1 MLQAVVNVAAV
12 ADSTSWKYG
21 SHVEL
26 EKSNQSFLSRH
37 KFMKSIAITILTAV
51 IFAAPTFAPAQ
62 TAKPEDPAH
71 QELRQLRDKL
81 LAAMNKSDLEGILAV
96 LHTNVVITWHNAE
109 VSRGRDGVRA
119 YYSRIMSGPV
129 KLVDSFT
136 CNLNVDELTIL
147 YGGNTGIS
155 FGSSDEHF
163 KLTSGKDLNVKGRWT
178 ATLLK
183 ENGQWL
189 VTSLHA
195 STNLFDNVLLDVT
208 KRMMKIAVAISLL
221 AGVAIGWFISRP
233 RKAKV

>member
-1 MLQAVVNVAAV
+1 
-12 ADSTSWKYG
+12 
-21 SHVEL
+21 
-26 EKSNQSFLSRH
+26 
-37 KFMKSIAITILTAV
+37 MKPIHAILLTAV
-51 IFAAPTFAPAQ
+51 TLAAPMFAPAQ

-81 LAAMNKSDLEGILAV
+81 IAAMNKSDIEGILSV
-96 LHTNVVITWHNAE
+96 LHTNVAITWHNAE
-109 VSRGRDGVRA
+109 VSRGREGVRG
-119 YYSRIMSGPV
+119 YYNRIMSGPV

-136 CNLNVDELTIL
+136 CSLNVDELTIL
-147 YGGNTGIS
+147 YGGSTGIS

-195 STNLFDNVLLDVT
+195 STNLFDNVLLDVA
-208 KRMMKIAVAISLL
+208 KKMMKIAVAISLL
-221 AGVAIGWFISRP
+221 AGAGIGWVIGRR
-233 RKAKV
+233 RKATS